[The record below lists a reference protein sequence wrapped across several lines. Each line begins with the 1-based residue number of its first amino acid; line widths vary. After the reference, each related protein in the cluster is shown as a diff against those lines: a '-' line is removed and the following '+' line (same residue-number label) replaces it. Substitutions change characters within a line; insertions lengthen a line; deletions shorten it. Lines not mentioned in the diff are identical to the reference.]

1 MAQRLNFG
9 NEVRELKLGSTF
21 NSPKPR
27 TSFHTLKY
35 DFKPASIDLSKSAT
49 LDVSSNNQVTVT
61 MPHLDTS
68 GVPKAVFKGNQ
79 RNYTKE
85 CVLIIDKVTGEIT
98 LEKLHHNIQVKK
110 TRTETKNRPITN
122 FVPQQK
128 EMMPQSISMPTT
140 NSASS
145 ANNVAGAGSSNS
157 ACGLSGLSGTNGGPM
172 HAIHNTNNSATTA
185 RQGYP
190 ENNTQRVSNKT
201 RVSTGVRKS
210 QPTLIQRHSPIQGSP
225 SYPLHKSPQQAPA
238 WNANNG
244 QSTLPSIPIIGM
256 DDDFMIGNSMPA
268 FGNSHSTSMPTLPTL
283 SASND
288 LPSLGGYQPSKP
300 STLSNKPSPLANNQ
314 IRHTN
319 HNATNHVNMHGNSP
333 YAKHN
338 QSQLPPQLQLQP
350 QQMHHQPHMDQP

>member
-61 MPHLDTS
+61 MPHLDSS

-128 EMMPQSISMPTT
+128 EMSQSISMPST
-140 NSASS
+140 NSASGANS
-145 ANNVAGAGSSNS
+145 AAGAGSSS
-157 ACGLSGLSGTNGGPM
+157 SSCGLSGLSGTNVGPI
-172 HAIHNTNNSATTA
+172 HGIHNTNLSATN

-210 QPTLIQRHSPIQGSP
+210 TPTLIQRHSPIQGSP

-256 DDDFMIGNSMPA
+256 DDDFMMGGNT
-268 FGNSHSTSMPTLPTL
+268 FGNSHSTSMPTLPIL
-283 SASND
+283 SSNND

-300 STLSNKPSPLANNQ
+300 STLSNKPSTLANNQ

-319 HNATNHVNMHGNSP
+319 HNATNHVNMHGNIP

-338 QSQLPPQLQLQP
+338 QSQLQP
-350 QQMHHQPHMDQP
+350 QQMHHQKHMDQP